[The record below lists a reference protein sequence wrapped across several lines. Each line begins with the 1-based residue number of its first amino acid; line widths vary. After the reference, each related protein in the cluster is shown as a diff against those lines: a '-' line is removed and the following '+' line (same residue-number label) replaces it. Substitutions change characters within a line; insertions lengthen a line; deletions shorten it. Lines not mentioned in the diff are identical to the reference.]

1 MERDDRRISR
11 EERSRLRSIGEGH
24 PAERVMATGEPV
36 RATPVARRYAVE
48 KGVDLADVAATMPG
62 RRIQPE
68 DIDRYLE
75 QRQIFAKQKAYRSR
89 IVPDDAGFLPDE
101 QKVFKAVE
109 EEMEKEEI
117 IAKAEAR
124 EAKLLQSTEPIP
136 EPEKKDGEE
145 ASKENEADDSVEA
158 VEVADSQEEAA
169 PLAVPV
175 IKASP
180 LAEAMAA
187 AEGID
192 LTLIEKGTGPDGCI
206 IKADITAYLNGLK
219 PPYPDAHLVIFE
231 PPALPAVIPV
241 EPELAQ
247 EEVSEEVVLLP
258 ETGSELEPEAE
269 PEAVASD
276 TDRPEGQLNPPRVLT
291 LTMEID
297 LTELKETRKRITK
310 RVEVQTGCRCT
321 YTDFILMAVAKA
333 LKLHP
338 QLNGRFEGEAFVSKN
353 QVHLGIGI
361 SNGDG
366 LAFPVIANVQNQSFG
381 EVVKIRNGFLGDIK
395 EQGKLPEQK
404 EASTFDLV
412 NLGVYGLLSAT
423 LPLAEGLGAMLC
435 IGDVVERYR
444 YDQGVGSNRPVV
456 RATLLL
462 DSRIAGIGTAA
473 GFLRDMKKELEHPT
487 AISF

>member
-1 MERDDRRISR
+1 MERDDRQISR
-11 EERSRLRSIGEGH
+11 EERSRLRSIGEGR

-48 KGVDLADVAATMPG
+48 KGVDLADVAATIPG

-101 QKVFKAVE
+101 QEVFKAVE
-109 EEMEKEEI
+109 EEMEKEEM
-117 IAKAEAR
+117 IAQAEAL
-124 EAKLLQSTEPIP
+124 EEKLLQSTEPIP
-136 EPEKKDGEE
+136 EPEKREE
-145 ASKENEADDSVEA
+145 EETSEEDKTDDRVQA
-158 VEVADSQEEAA
+158 VAVAA

-206 IKADITAYLNGLK
+206 IKADITAYLNGLN

-231 PPALPAVIPV
+231 APALPAVIPV
-241 EPELAQ
+241 EPESDMA
-247 EEVSEEVVLLP
+247 
-258 ETGSELEPEAE
+258 GELEDILPQSE
-269 PEAVASD
+269 PEVEELSPGCVE
-276 TDRPEGQLNPPRVLT
+276 RRIQSPKVLT

-310 RVEVQTGCRCT
+310 RVEIQTGCRCT

-333 LKLHP
+333 LKQHP
-338 QLNGRFEGEAFVSKN
+338 QLNGRFEGDAFVSKS

-361 SNGDG
+361 SHRDG

-381 EVVKIRNGFLGDIK
+381 EVVKVRNGFLGEIK
-395 EQGKLPEQK
+395 EQGRVPEQK

-412 NLGVYGLLSAT
+412 NLGVYGLLTAT

-435 IGDVVERYR
+435 VGDVVERYR
-444 YDQGVGSNRPVV
+444 YYQGVGSNRPVV

-473 GFLRDMKKELEHPT
+473 GFLQDMKKELEHPA

>member
-1 MERDDRRISR
+1 MEELS
-11 EERSRLRSIGEGH
+11 
-24 PAERVMATGEPV
+24 
-36 RATPVARRYAVE
+36 
-48 KGVDLADVAATMPG
+48 PG
-62 RRIQPE
+62 C
-68 DIDRYLE
+68 
-75 QRQIFAKQKAYRSR
+75 
-89 IVPDDAGFLPDE
+89 V
-101 QKVFKAVE
+101 
-109 EEMEKEEI
+109 
-117 IAKAEAR
+117 
-124 EAKLLQSTEPIP
+124 
-136 EPEKKDGEE
+136 
-145 ASKENEADDSVEA
+145 
-158 VEVADSQEEAA
+158 
-169 PLAVPV
+169 
-175 IKASP
+175 
-180 LAEAMAA
+180 
-187 AEGID
+187 EGI
-192 LTLIEKGTGPDGCI
+192 IRSSK
-206 IKADITAYLNGLK
+206 
-219 PPYPDAHLVIFE
+219 
-231 PPALPAVIPV
+231 
-241 EPELAQ
+241 
-247 EEVSEEVVLLP
+247 
-258 ETGSELEPEAE
+258 
-269 PEAVASD
+269 
-276 TDRPEGQLNPPRVLT
+276 VLT

-423 LPLAEGLGAMLC
+423 LPLAEGLGGMLC

-444 YDQGVGSNRPVV
+444 YYQGVGSNRPVV
-456 RATLLL
+456 RSTLLL
-462 DSRIAGIGTAA
+462 DSRIAGIGTAS

>member
-206 IKADITAYLNGLK
+206 IKADITAYLDELK
-219 PPYPDAHLVIFE
+219 PQYPDAHLVIFE

-241 EPELAQ
+241 EPELDMAQ
-247 EEVSEEVVLLP
+247 GLEDIVSQPEPKEE
-258 ETGSELEPEAE
+258 ELSLGC
-269 PEAVASD
+269 V
-276 TDRPEGQLNPPRVLT
+276 EGIIQSPKVLT

-462 DSRIAGIGTAA
+462 DSRIAGIGTAS